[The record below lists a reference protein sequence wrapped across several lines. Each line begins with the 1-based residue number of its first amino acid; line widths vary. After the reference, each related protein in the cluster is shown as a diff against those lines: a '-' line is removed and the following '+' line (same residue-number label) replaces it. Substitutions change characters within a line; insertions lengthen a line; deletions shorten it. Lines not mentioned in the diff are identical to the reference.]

1 VFKKSTEI
9 PFQTM
14 REGILFIVSGPSG
27 SGKTTLTKRVTQ
39 AIDNLRFSV
48 SCTTRRPRPKEI
60 DGVDYRFISKEQFE
74 DMVQNGKFL
83 ERATVHGN
91 LYGTPIEE
99 LERAKSL
106 GIDLILD
113 IDVQGAKSITNQ
125 YGSGV
130 YIFITQSSVNVLKD
144 RLVKR
149 KEGMAEI
156 TKRLENALE
165 EMEEMHHYDYI
176 IINDSVDDAVENLA
190 SVIRA
195 ERCKRERVIKSLE
208 WLLK

>member
-1 VFKKSTEI
+1 
-9 PFQTM
+9 M

-39 AIDNLRFSV
+39 TIDNLRFSV
-48 SCTTRRPRPKEI
+48 SCTTRHPRPKER
-60 DGVDYRFISKEQFE
+60 DGVDYRFISKVQFE
-74 DMVQNGKFL
+74 DMGRNGKFL
-83 ERATVHGN
+83 EWATVHGN
-91 LYGTPIEE
+91 LYGTPIEG

-113 IDVQGAKSITNQ
+113 IDVQGAKSIKNK
-125 YGSGV
+125 YGLGV
-130 YIFITQSSVNVLKD
+130 YIFITPSSVNVLKD

-165 EMEEMHHYDYI
+165 EMREMHHYDYI
-176 IINDSVDDAVENLA
+176 IINDSVGDAVKNLA

-208 WLLK
+208 RFLK

>member
-1 VFKKSTEI
+1 
-9 PFQTM
+9 M
-14 REGILFIVSGPSG
+14 REGIIFIVSGPSG

-48 SCTTRRPRPKEI
+48 SCTTRSPRPEEI

-74 DMVQNGKFL
+74 DMVRNGKFV
-83 ERATVHGN
+83 EWATVHGN

-99 LERAKSL
+99 LERAKSS

-113 IDVQGAKSITNQ
+113 IDAQGTRSIKDK

-130 YIFITQSSVNVLKD
+130 YIFVTPSSIGVLKG
-144 RLVKR
+144 RLVER
-149 KEGMAEI
+149 KEAMAEI
-156 TKRLENALE
+156 TKRLENARK
-165 EMEEMHHYDYI
+165 EMEEIHLYDYI
-176 IINDSVDDAVENLA
+176 IINDSVNDAVENLA

-195 ERCKRERVIKSLE
+195 ERCKRERVIRSLE
-208 WLLK
+208 RWLLK